1 VAAQSDDCGEPS
13 STQDL
18 RALYL
23 EYRRTLQ
30 AFFRRHRRVHADD
43 LVQTVY
49 LEAMANRPRE
59 GIREPLRYLFGIAA
73 NVLRGDY
80 RRSARERARFV
91 SMDPQSLEGLPVSK
105 SAWSTDSAQ
114 DSRLKERLEDALASL
129 PRRWQIAFLRSRR
142 DGCSYRDIAEEL
154 HVSPHTVKKYIVKTL
169 AHLRAQFHSTRL

>member
-30 AFFRRHRRVHADD
+30 AFFRRHRRAHADD

-59 GIREPLRYLFGIAA
+59 AIREPLRYLFGIAL

-169 AHLRAQFHSTRL
+169 AHLRAQFHSTLL